1 VSLRF
6 QRVTFRDEALEDLR
20 RLAVRSR
27 VLVLE
32 VFRQLK
38 ALDAGELQPTPLRSF
53 AKSGDL
59 RDSGK
64 LVVAVAGEGELRI
77 VVRDVAGGGFVVSEV
92 IMIEDRADD
101 LPYLLAG
108 LRLGRLHDP
117 VRRSEAQRR
126 IDRIRRLREG

>member
-1 VSLRF
+1 VNLRF

-20 RLAVRSR
+20 GLAVRSR

-59 RDSGK
+59 RDCGK

-92 IMIEDRADD
+92 IVIEDRADD